1 MPGVRLQRRL
11 DFIIVMLRVIKWEK
25 PILNQPLK
33 HLNLSFL
40 YSLVSFFLS
49 FFVLVLS
56 VKIST
61 YNNVVT

>member
-1 MPGVRLQRRL
+1 M
-11 DFIIVMLRVIKWEK
+11 IAMLRIIKWEK

-33 HLNLSFL
+33 HLNLSFS
-40 YSLVSFFLS
+40 YSLVSFF
-49 FFVLVLS
+49 VLVLF